1 MSSSSSSSCVSS
13 SVSTGRNPKGLQNH
27 NNTCY
32 MISLLQS
39 LSYLESFTSFLDS
52 FTVRNAG
59 PNCIL
64 RLVQNLMNEL
74 RDPKNRN
81 EVLSPSG
88 IVSNML
94 SKFPSHFQKGRHEDS
109 SEAFDCLLD
118 ALNDDLKKKDIVS
131 NENGEKFHHT
141 FDHVFDGKIKCIA
154 SCGDRNCS
162 YESVKVEGFVTVALP
177 LLPAKQLTLI
187 TAVIDA
193 VSCGGSVIVTEVVAV
208 QPSASVVVTVYVP
221 ATPAV
226 PEI

>member
-64 RLVQNLMNEL
+64 ILVQNLMNEL
-74 RDPKNRN
+74 RDPKNRK

-94 SKFPSHFQKGRHEDS
+94 SKFPSHFQKGREDS
-109 SEAFDCLLD
+109 SCLETSRFASKHCHRNFLASKHRYHNFQNCDC
-118 ALNDDLKKKDIVS
+118 AI
-131 NENGEKFHHT
+131 
-141 FDHVFDGKIKCIA
+141 
-154 SCGDRNCS
+154 
-162 YESVKVEGFVTVALP
+162 
-177 LLPAKQLTLI
+177 
-187 TAVIDA
+187 
-193 VSCGGSVIVTEVVAV
+193 
-208 QPSASVVVTVYVP
+208 
-221 ATPAV
+221 
-226 PEI
+226 